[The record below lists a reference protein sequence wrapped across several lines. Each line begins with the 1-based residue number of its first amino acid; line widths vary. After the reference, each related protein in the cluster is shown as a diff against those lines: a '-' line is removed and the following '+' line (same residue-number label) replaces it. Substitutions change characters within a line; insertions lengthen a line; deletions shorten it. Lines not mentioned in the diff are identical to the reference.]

1 MSTRP
6 SSALLRFSGVAFGSR
21 TIPSEEVDAA
31 FGMPTGKLRHRAGII
46 SLAHA
51 EANESEVTLA
61 AKAAREVLEDSG
73 VSANAIDWII
83 AASETHHAFPSF
95 AAQMH
100 LAIGAHE
107 KCGALDVGGACL
119 GLLHAL
125 AVAKSFVESGQSR
138 AVLVVTA
145 DVHSRALI
153 PERVV
158 GEFGGLF
165 GDGASAFLVQCRPPG
180 PAEDSFSLRE
190 FFFGCASQLQA
201 AIQVSAEPGDRLRV
215 VFDGDA
221 LSRAATARLDQCI
234 SELERVS
241 GIPRTEVA
249 AFATHQP
256 NPRLVAL
263 LAKKSRVSLERFP
276 PVAAIRGNLGSTT
289 CAAALHSALEAFRT
303 GTTPS
308 RFPIFLASLGPGLLY
323 GGGWLAP
330 E

>member
-1 MSTRP
+1 
-6 SSALLRFSGVAFGSR
+6 
-21 TIPSEEVDAA
+21 
-31 FGMPTGKLRHRAGII
+31 MPTGKLRHRAGII

-51 EANESEVTLA
+51 DANESEVTLA
-61 AKAAREVLEDSG
+61 AKAAREVLENSG
-73 VSANAIDWII
+73 VSSSAIDWII

-100 LAIGAHE
+100 LAIGVHE

-153 PERVV
+153 P
-158 GEFGGLF
+158 
-165 GDGASAFLVQCRPPG
+165 
-180 PAEDSFSLRE
+180 
-190 FFFGCASQLQA
+190 GCASQLQA
-201 AIQVSAEPGDRLRV
+201 AIQVSAEPGDRLKV

-289 CAAALHSALEAFRT
+289 CAAALHSALEAFRI

-308 RFPIFLASLGPGLLY
+308 RAPIFLASLGPGLLY